1 MREAI
6 GSAFIVNLILIF
18 IAVISALL
26 IGSINYSK
34 AYKVKDRIIYVIE
47 KHDGWDAIDNDPNTI
62 TTQEEV
68 DLQLKS
74 LGYRIDSGF
83 NSNCERIYR
92 KKFGSSYK
100 ADNLVHGRNLGVN
113 QYNYCVYKVH
123 YDSGIGDYYSVTTFM
138 RFDIPLI
145 GGLLVFPISGETS
158 VMYEPIDN

>member
-6 GSAFIVNLILIF
+6 GSAFIVNMILVF

-34 AYKVKDRIIYVIE
+34 AYKVKDRIVYIIE
-47 KHDGWDAIDNDPNTI
+47 KYDGWNSGA
-62 TTQEEV
+62 QEEV
-68 DLQLKS
+68 DKQLKT

-83 NSNCERIYR
+83 GSNCESLY
-92 KKFGSSYK
+92 KKKYGNSYK
-100 ADNLVHGRNLGVN
+100 VDNLLHGKNVGTS
-113 QYNYCVYKVH
+113 QYNYCVYRVH
-123 YDSGIGDYYSVTTFM
+123 FDSGIGDYYSVTTFM

-158 VMYEPIDN
+158 VIYRPIDN

>member
-34 AYKVKDRIIYVIE
+34 AYKVKDRIVYTIE
-47 KHDGWDAIDNDPNTI
+47 KYDGWSQDAQDEIDK
-62 TTQEEV
+62 
-68 DLQLKS
+68 QLKA

-83 NSNCERIYR
+83 NSNCESLY
-92 KKFGSSYK
+92 KKKYGSSYEK
-100 ADNLVHGRNLGVN
+100 NGSELVHGKNLGAN
-113 QYNYCVYKVH
+113 QYNYCVYRVR
-123 YDSGIGDYYSVTTFM
+123 YESGIGDYYSVTTFM

>member
-34 AYKVKDRIIYVIE
+34 AYKVKDRIIYIIE
-47 KHDGWDAIDNDPNTI
+47 KYDGMSENQDDPARIEIDK
-62 TTQEEV
+62 
-68 DLQLKS
+68 QLKS
-74 LGYRIDSGF
+74 LGYRIDNGF
-83 NSNCERIYR
+83 NSDCESLYKR
-92 KKFGSSYK
+92 KYGSSYEK
-100 ADNLVHGRNLGVN
+100 NGSKLVHGKNIGVN
-113 QYNYCVYKVH
+113 QYNYCVYRVRF
-123 YDSGIGDYYSVTTFM
+123 DSSIGDYYSVTTFM